1 MATNTIDIEIRAR
14 KEALV
19 KELTEAGNLSQ
30 KQADKIAR
38 NFVKA
43 GQDAEKANRKAAE
56 TNEKHWTGAA
66 KKIASALGEG
76 TIPKFEKLSG
86 VGESLGG
93 VMGASALGI
102 AAVTGGLALAGA
114 AALKFSTFVVGTIRD
129 VDGLSASLSTAD
141 RERLAPYISSLES
154 ANDSLTKMD
163 GALAG
168 LQIQF
173 ASTFSPAVEDAANA
187 LTGLARA
194 GQDSYDWMNRTFGA
208 GTIGGALFGMSG
220 TGQTLAL
227 LDAIGNF
234 GKSYSAEP
242 APAGRVVKQFSTN
255 DLAASLGMS
264 PGRAAGTAVAPPTT
278 ATTRKRTASN
288 GANADEQAAIDAM
301 YLELAVNLN
310 TEEARLNVEAAAE
323 EQRIREQGLAAEAE
337 YRAEQVRLADEAS
350 EKQKRAAERVHE
362 ANKTIVANV
371 GAFVGGIGSLVSGL
385 YEQAADNAEKGSARE
400 KKARRSAFA
409 TAKAA
414 ALAQAAINTA
424 LGVTQA
430 LTLPTPLNYIN
441 AAIVGALGAVEIGAI
456 AAKQMPTAH
465 SGRIIGAAPAPDEQ
479 PIMALRGEAVMSRS
493 AVERMGGEQ
502 AVSEANRGVGGGSG
516 MVGVFSVVYEHRG
529 FDAFASRDLRR
540 PTGALRQAI
549 HGSGTA
555 GLIRRV

>member
-1 MATNTIDIEIRAR
+1 MASNTIDIEIRAR

-43 GQDAEKANRKAAE
+43 GQEAEKANRKAAE
-56 TNEKHWTGAA
+56 TTEKHWTGAA

-86 VGESLGG
+86 VGEALGG
-93 VMGASALGI
+93 VMGASALQVATLTGGI
-102 AAVTGGLALAGA
+102 AALAAGA
-114 AALKFSTFVVGTIRD
+114 IALNGTIQTTVANLDAEVAAVSD
-129 VDGLSASLSTAD
+129 VQRAMSASAIEAIRPYTEAHRQAAD
-141 RERLAPYISSLES
+141 AVAGMKFELA
-154 ANDSLTKMD
+154 
-163 GALAG
+163 
-168 LQIQF
+168 
-173 ASTFSPAVEDAANA
+173 A
-187 LTGLARA
+187 LTGSFDKTDAAFYTGAEFLLHYIRTGEGMEEWSRKTVDALNRAAEAARKAPRFFPGGPESITADALYQVPDALKPSTGGGGTRRAADRSDPGAERRKAAEAEIQQFMLDVYLNADKEREQARA
-194 GQDSYDWMNRTFGA
+194 
-208 GTIGGALFGMSG
+208 
-220 TGQTLAL
+220 
-227 LDAIGNF
+227 
-234 GKSYSAEP
+234 AEH
-242 APAGRVVKQFSTN
+242 
-255 DLAASLGMS
+255 
-264 PGRAAGTAVAPPTT
+264 
-278 ATTRKRTASN
+278 
-288 GANADEQAAIDAM
+288 
-301 YLELAVNLN
+301 
-310 TEEARLNVEAAAE
+310 AE
-323 EQRIREQGLAAEAE
+323 EQRLREQGLAAEAE

-362 ANKTIVANV
+362 ANKTIVGNI
-371 GAFVGGIGSLVSGL
+371 GALVGGVGSLVSGL
-385 YEQAADNAEKGSARE
+385 YEQAADGAEKGSARE

-430 LTLPTPLNYIN
+430 LTLPIPLNYIN